1 MCGTRGDSLYRRDET
16 KKPLP
21 LFQMPF
27 VGRLSH
33 GYSAAVAAS
42 FLVSFSEYTSKTPT
56 AVATTIGP
64 RTTPSAPNTAI
75 PPRTLMNTSS
85 PFNEERPPKSTGR
98 KILSIV
104 DPNPPHTPTSRSA
117 RAPGPVEN
125 NQIAATIQTR
135 QAPPTG
141 RH

>member
-1 MCGTRGDSLYRRDET
+1 
-16 KKPLP
+16 
-21 LFQMPF
+21 MPI
-27 VGRLSH
+27 RNRSSH
-33 GYSAAVAAS
+33 TYSATVAAS
-42 FLVSFSEYTSKTPT
+42 FPIPFSEYTSRTPT

-104 DPNPPHTPTSRSA
+104 VPNPPHTPMSRSA
-117 RAPGPVEN
+117 RAACPVEN
-125 NQIAATIQTR
+125 NQIDARIQTGHHH
-135 QAPPTG
+135 APEQGGTSPHDREPPAAKDSLYG
-141 RH
+141 GDG